1 MASQYPPKKNT
12 AFTLDFT
19 LYKNDCSVIANP
31 GTITKKISIDGGDV
45 ADIAADVTKENTTYG
60 QLSLVLSAAEMNGDR
75 IWIQI
80 KDDTAGCVPFTIT
93 LLTVAATQDELKKE
107 TAATKAVIDDIHNTD
122 LPAVKTVA
130 DGIEVHVHTT
140 IPALIAAVPAAVWN
154 YLTTAMTTVGSI
166 GKRMAEWFAYTSVAS
181 SSYGA
186 TDLVLCNNAL
196 MLLGNEAV
204 ANLTDTTKKGVRLCT
219 QFYQQAVD
227 EALRAYTWNCALT
240 RAVVTVDG
248 TAPAWGYSYR
258 YALPSGCLRVV
269 SLDELSY
276 NYKFKIENGY
286 LLTDEATCNLLYIAR
301 ITPENMDV
309 LLRRTV
315 SARLASLIAF
325 PLTNSASVA
334 EAMFKIYKDCLQ
346 EAETVDAF
354 EGTSEQMV
362 SDDWINSRS

>member
-1 MASQYPPKKNT
+1 MSSQYPPKKNT

-19 LYKNDCSVIANP
+19 LYKNDCTVIANP
-31 GTITKKISIDGGDV
+31 GTITKKISIDGGDI
-45 ADIAADVTKENTTYG
+45 ADITADVTEENTTYG

-80 KDDTAGCVPFTIT
+80 KDDTVGCVPFTVT
-93 LLTVAATQDELKKE
+93 LLTVGNTQDELK
-107 TAATKAVIDDIHNTD
+107 AVIDNIHDTD

-130 DGIEVHVHTT
+130 DGIEFHVHTT
-140 IPALIAAVPAAVWN
+140 IPALIAAIPAAVWD

-166 GKRMAEWFAYTSVAS
+166 GKRMAEWFSYTSVAS

-240 RAVVTVDG
+240 RVAVTVDG
-248 TAPAWGYSYR
+248 TAPAWGYAYR
-258 YALPSGCLRVV
+258 YALPAGCLRVV
-269 SLDELSY
+269 GMDEPSY

-286 LLTDEATCNLLYIAR
+286 LLTDEATCNLHYIAR

-325 PLTNSASVA
+325 PLTNSTSLA
-334 EAMFKIYKDCLQ
+334 EAMFKLYKDCLQ

-354 EGTSEQMV
+354 EGTSEQLV